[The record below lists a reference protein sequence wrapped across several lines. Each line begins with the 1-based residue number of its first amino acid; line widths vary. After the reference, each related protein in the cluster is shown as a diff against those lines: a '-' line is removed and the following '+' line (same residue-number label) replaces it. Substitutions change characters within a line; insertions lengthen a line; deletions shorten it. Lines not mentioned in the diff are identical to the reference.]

1 MIESELSERFAV
13 LTDTADDADWLA
25 VVRRARELGRPRRA
39 RPALL
44 VAAALAVAILV
55 VTPAIALRG
64 HIVRLFD
71 DAPRAP
77 ERVAKSFAE
86 LDVGVPPRLQ
96 SGVVAAEARKVL
108 ETPVGSNET
117 ASLWLAPRRQ
127 GGFCTL
133 TELDGRGGARRGAG
147 GECTPLLDELSLDS
161 SLHGHVSPDG
171 VILSGPVLLHG
182 WVRLSKADS
191 LEVGFEDG
199 SRAVI
204 PFVWVSKPVD
214 TGFFVY
220 SVPSLHWQVGHLP
233 TRLTVRD
240 ATGNE
245 IADRDVSGIDLRKAQ
260 TQP

>member
-1 MIESELSERFAV
+1 MIDSELSERFAA
-13 LTDTADDADWLA
+13 LTDTADDANWLE
-25 VVRRARELGRPRRA
+25 VVRRARELGRPRPV

-44 VAAALAVAILV
+44 VAAAFAIAVLV

-71 DAPRAP
+71 DGPRAP
-77 ERVAKSFAE
+77 ERIAKSFAALNE
-86 LDVGVPPRLQ
+86 GVPPRLQ
-96 SGVVAAEARKVL
+96 SGVVATEARKVL
-108 ETPVGSNET
+108 EAPVGSNET
-117 ASLWLAPRRQ
+117 AILWLAPVRQ
-127 GGFCTL
+127 GGFCTII
-133 TELDGRGGARRGAG
+133 ELDGPGGARRGGG

-182 WVRLSKADS
+182 WVGLSKADS

-199 SRAVI
+199 STAVI
-204 PFVWVSKPVD
+204 PLVWVSKPVD

-220 SVPSLHWQVGHLP
+220 SVPPLHWQVGHLP
-233 TRLTVRD
+233 TRLSVRD

-245 IADRDVSGIDLRKAQ
+245 IADRDVSGIDLRKAHA
-260 TQP
+260 QP